1 MGAALII
8 VRIPSPVTTILLTTN
23 YARHGYALDLLGYG
37 FSLRWIQ
44 ADSFRAKTI
53 CNVFSSFATKSP
65 VQKKENNRILR
76 VFDGLLL
83 ATDQF

>member
-1 MGAALII
+1 MRAMDMRWTAPN
-8 VRIPSPVTTILLTTN
+8 RSFSLLD
-23 YARHGYALDLLGYG
+23 RYG

-53 CNVFSSFATKSP
+53 CNVFSPFATKSP